1 MKRSSVLILAL
12 LMAICVPGAC
22 GDGGDTNGTTAQP
35 IGTEVQVEG
44 GSYRDITP
52 AELYDLLDDDTV
64 FILQYNAANTGNIPR
79 TDLFLQYGTLSANMN
94 KIPSDKTARI
104 VVYCAVGA
112 MSADGA
118 AYLVKQG
125 YTQVYNLSGGLGAW
139 RDQGYPVIAG

>member
-1 MKRSSVLILAL
+1 MKRSAFLALAL
-12 LMAICVPGAC
+12 LMAISVLAAC
-22 GDGGDTNGTTAQP
+22 GGGGNTNATTTPA

-64 FILQYNAANTGNIPR
+64 FVVQYNAANTGNIPR
-79 TDLFLQYGTLSANMN
+79 TDLFLQYGTLSANMD
-94 KIPSDKTARI
+94 KIPADKAARI
-104 VVYCAVGA
+104 VLYCAVGA

-118 AYLVKQG
+118 AYLVGQG
-125 YTQVYNLSGGLGAW
+125 YTRVYNLAGGLGAW